1 VYVHDRGQHADVMF
15 HDAKAKNGILDQMPL
30 RSIRPGSAPA
40 DRLQSS
46 LPTSARPRHVSSS
59 QSADLAVT
67 QASPSNENV
76 EASNA
81 LAGKRSLPQD
91 TLQDLLKE
99 AGLSQY
105 CEAITAQGYTCALD
119 LAEASPEELAQLVLD
134 LQLRPP
140 EGRRLQRSAQRL
152 ARPGPQ
158 LEQ

>member
-1 VYVHDRGQHADVMF
+1 M
-15 HDAKAKNGILDQMPL
+15 
-30 RSIRPGSAPA
+30 
-40 DRLQSS
+40 
-46 LPTSARPRHVSSS
+46 
-59 QSADLAVT
+59 
-67 QASPSNENV
+67 

-105 CEAITAQGYTCALD
+105 CEAISAQGYTCALD

-140 EGRRLQRSAQRL
+140 EGRRLQRSVQRL
-152 ARPGPQ
+152 ARPQ
-158 LEQ
+158 Q